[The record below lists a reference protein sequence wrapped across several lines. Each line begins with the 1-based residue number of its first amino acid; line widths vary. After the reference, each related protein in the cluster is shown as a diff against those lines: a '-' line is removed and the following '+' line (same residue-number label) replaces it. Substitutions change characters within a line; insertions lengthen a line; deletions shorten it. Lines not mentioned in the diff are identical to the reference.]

1 MIEQN
6 RITGTQVCILLIEQ
20 DVINPTE
27 NQIAELKSGSVSAF
41 NFMVNLIRNLEI
53 TPAQLALDPYSASC
67 VLTDVNTGEVRAL
80 VSYPSYDN
88 NRLANGIDAEY

>member
-27 NQIAELKSGSVSAF
+27 NQIAELKSGSVSALS
-41 NFMVNLIRNLEI
+41 LIHISPPIGFIIL
-53 TPAQLALDPYSASC
+53 S
-67 VLTDVNTGEVRAL
+67 
-80 VSYPSYDN
+80 
-88 NRLANGIDAEY
+88 

>member
-1 MIEQN
+1 
-6 RITGTQVCILLIEQ
+6 
-20 DVINPTE
+20 
-27 NQIAELKSGSVSAF
+27 
-41 NFMVNLIRNLEI
+41 MVNLIRNLEI

-88 NRLANGIDAEY
+88 NRLANGIDAE